1 MAFILASARAA
12 HNIFTK
18 RITRMAARRKPGCR
32 RTQKAPTGSPA
43 GAFLILTQGN
53 GNTDMNTPL
62 KTAGED
68 QMIRSAV
75 SHRQETALPTPAELR
90 ARLPVNERL
99 ASQIDKHRKAVRSI
113 MHGTDDRVLLVV
125 GPCSIH
131 DEVAALEYGK
141 KLKALAD
148 AVGDR
153 FLIVM
158 RAYLEKPRT
167 TVGWKGLLYDP
178 ERTGAGDL
186 NEGLLRS
193 RRLLLNLTEM
203 GLPLATEALSP
214 FAMDY
219 LGDLVSWTA
228 IGARTTE
235 SQIHREMVSGLP
247 MPAGFK
253 NGTDGGTAVAIN
265 AMKSAAHPHH
275 HMGVSSTGTPV
286 MVSTRGNPDTHLVL
300 RGGRGITNY
309 DAASVEHAVQSL
321 SSAGTCTA
329 IMVDCSHDNACK
341 QAERQVD
348 IAREVMQQR
357 QAGNTH
363 IRGIMLES
371 FLEPGRQNDDD
382 DLRYGCSI
390 TDPCLG
396 WDQTEVLLRS
406 L

>member
-1 MAFILASARAA
+1 
-12 HNIFTK
+12 
-18 RITRMAARRKPGCR
+18 
-32 RTQKAPTGSPA
+32 
-43 GAFLILTQGN
+43 
-53 GNTDMNTPL
+53 MNMPL
-62 KTAGED
+62 ETAGEGRA
-68 QMIRSAV
+68 MSSTV
-75 SHRQETALPTPAELR
+75 THRHETALPTPSELR
-90 ARLPVNERL
+90 QRLPIDERL
-99 ASQIDKHRKAVRSI
+99 ARQVDRHRQAVRDVL
-113 MHGTDDRVLLVV
+113 HGKDDRTLIVV

-141 KLKALAD
+141 KLKVLAD
-148 AVGDR
+148 AVSDR

-193 RRLLLNLTEM
+193 RRLLLNLAEM

-253 NGTDGGTAVAIN
+253 NGTDGGISVAIN
-265 AMKSAAHPHH
+265 AMKSGSHPHH
-275 HMGVSSTGTPV
+275 HLGVSANGAPV

-309 DAASVEHAVQSL
+309 DEVSIQHAAQSL
-321 SSAGTCTA
+321 SGAGLCAA

-341 QAERQVD
+341 QAERQIDV
-348 IAREVMQQR
+348 AREVMR
-357 QAGNTH
+357 QKRAGSNS
-363 IRGIMLES
+363 IRGLMLES
-371 FLEPGRQNDDD
+371 FLEAGRQDDGD

-390 TDPCLG
+390 TDPCLC
-396 WDQTEVLLRS
+396 WDQTEALLRS

>member
-1 MAFILASARAA
+1 MNMPLTTELTNQAAELPASRRA
-12 HNIFTK
+12 
-18 RITRMAARRKPGCR
+18 
-32 RTQKAPTGSPA
+32 
-43 GAFLILTQGN
+43 
-53 GNTDMNTPL
+53 
-62 KTAGED
+62 E
-68 QMIRSAV
+68 V
-75 SHRQETALPTPAELR
+75 ELPTPAALKHEM
-90 ARLPVNERL
+90 P
-99 ASQIDKHRKAVRSI
+99 ASDALIRQVDEQRQAIRDILQGSDSRTLIV
-113 MHGTDDRVLLVV
+113 M

-131 DEVAALEYGK
+131 DEVAALEYAE

-148 AVGDR
+148 DVSDR

-178 ERTGAGDL
+178 ERTGSGDV
-186 NEGLLRS
+186 NEGLRRS
-193 RRLLLNLTEM
+193 RRLLLNLGAI

-235 SQIHREMVSGLP
+235 SQVHREMVSGLP
-247 MPAGFK
+247 VPTGFK
-253 NGTDGGTAVAIN
+253 NGTDGSIAAATN

-275 HMGVSSTGTPV
+275 HLGVSALGAPV
-286 MVSTRGNPDTHLVL
+286 MIATRGNPDTHLVL

-309 DAASVEHAVQSL
+309 DSASIEQAVGSLTAAGL
-321 SSAGTCTA
+321 STA
-329 IMVDCSHDNACK
+329 MMVDCSHDNACK
-341 QAERQVD
+341 QAERQLD
-348 IAREVMQQR
+348 IAREVMAQR
-357 QAGNTH
+357 RAGNLH
-363 IRGIMLES
+363 IRGLMLES
-371 FLEPGRQNDDD
+371 FLEPGRQDDGE

-396 WDQTEVLLRS
+396 WAQTEALIHS